1 MDPDPYP
8 PLLIGQLFL
17 IAGAQTQIIWPI
29 AGLLALIVISA
40 FISGSEVAFF
50 SLNPESIKQLTESKD
65 RLSATVLD
73 LIDAPRKLLATILIG
88 NNLANIS
95 IVLLSTLITSRYLNL
110 HENPLVEFLF
120 NVVAIT
126 FVLLLFGEVLPKVYA
141 SRNPLEFARMMA
153 LPIDLLRRFF
163 APLSALLMG
172 STQWVEKRLKAKP
185 TSISVEDLSTAL
197 EITEQGEE
205 PHRDQKILKRIV
217 NFGNTEVRQIMKPR
231 MDVIALDINTP
242 FPEVLKTILE
252 HGYSRI
258 PVYKENFD
266 QIEGLL
272 YIKDLLPHLEEE
284 ASFPWNTLLRPAF
297 FIPENKKL
305 DDLLSEFQSR
315 KIHMSIVVDEYG
327 GANGIAT
334 LEDVLEEILGEISD
348 EFDDEDLTYSKL
360 DARNY
365 VFEGKILLRDFYRV
379 LQIEGDA
386 FEEVK
391 GESDTLAGFVLEI
404 SGRIPTK
411 NEVIHFDAYQM
422 RIESVDKRRIKR
434 IKVTY
439 VGT

>member
-29 AGLLALIVISA
+29 AGLLVLIVISA

-205 PHRDQKILKRIV
+205 SHRDQKILKRIV

>member
-17 IAGAQTQIIWPI
+17 IAGAQTQLIWPI
-29 AGLLALIVISA
+29 AGLLVLIVISA

-185 TSISVEDLSTAL
+185 TSISVEDLSAAL

-411 NEVIHFDAYQM
+411 NEVIHFNAYQM

>member
-1 MDPDPYP
+1 LDPDPH
-8 PLLIGQLFL
+8 PLLLLGHPLFL
-17 IAGAQTQIIWPI
+17 TTTAPHVLWPV
-29 AGLLALIVISA
+29 LALLILIAFSA

-50 SLNPESIKQLTESKD
+50 SLNPEAIKKLNESKD
-65 RLSATVLD
+65 RLSTTVID
-73 LIDAPRKLLATILIG
+73 LIDTPRKLLATILIG
-88 NNLANIS
+88 NNLVNIT
-95 IVLLSTLITSRYLNL
+95 IVLLSTLITSKYLDFQGNA
-110 HENPLVEFLF
+110 LVAFLF

-153 LPIDLLRRFF
+153 LPIAFLRRLF

-172 STQWVEKRLKAKP
+172 STQWVEKRMKAKP

-197 EITEQGEE
+197 DITDEGKDTG
-205 PHRDQKILKRIV
+205 RDQKILKRIV

-231 MDVIALDINTP
+231 MDVVALDIETP
-242 FPEVLKTILE
+242 FTDVLQTVLE

-258 PVYKENFD
+258 PVYRENFD

-272 YIKDLLPHLEEE
+272 YIKDLLPHLEED
-284 ASFPWNTLLRPAF
+284 ADFQWNALLRPAF

-315 KIHMSIVVDEYG
+315 KIHMSVVVDEYG

-360 DARNY
+360 DSKNY

-391 GESDTLAGFVLEI
+391 GDSDTLAGFILEI

-411 NEVIHFDAYQM
+411 NEMIRFDAYQM
-422 RIESVDKRRIKR
+422 RIENVDKRRIKR

-439 VGT
+439 VGP

>member
-1 MDPDPYP
+1 
-8 PLLIGQLFL
+8 
-17 IAGAQTQIIWPI
+17 
-29 AGLLALIVISA
+29 
-40 FISGSEVAFF
+40 
-50 SLNPESIKQLTESKD
+50 
-65 RLSATVLD
+65 
-73 LIDAPRKLLATILIG
+73 
-88 NNLANIS
+88 
-95 IVLLSTLITSRYLNL
+95 
-110 HENPLVEFLF
+110 
-120 NVVAIT
+120 
-126 FVLLLFGEVLPKVYA
+126 
-141 SRNPLEFARMMA
+141 
-153 LPIDLLRRFF
+153 
-163 APLSALLMG
+163 
-172 STQWVEKRLKAKP
+172 
-185 TSISVEDLSTAL
+185 
-197 EITEQGEE
+197 
-205 PHRDQKILKRIV
+205 
-217 NFGNTEVRQIMKPR
+217 

-411 NEVIHFDAYQM
+411 NEVIHFDDYQM